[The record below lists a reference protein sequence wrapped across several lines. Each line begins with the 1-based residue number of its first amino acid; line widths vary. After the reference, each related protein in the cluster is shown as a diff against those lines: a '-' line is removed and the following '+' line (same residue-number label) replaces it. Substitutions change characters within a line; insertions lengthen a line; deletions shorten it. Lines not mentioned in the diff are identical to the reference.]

1 MKADFQKIRHPKDSN
16 IPNYQE
22 VFKEKVSV
30 MEQFERE
37 IGTDPG
43 MVKMEYKQIAVELY
57 ALVDGEK
64 NLTTE

>member
-1 MKADFQKIRHPKDSN
+1 MKADFQKFRHPKDSN